1 MSRLPDPIRVLV
13 FISSFIP
20 LYFII
25 IWKAWGEYYHIF
37 GVCLTPFSV
46 LSIRFSWPSALSTAL
61 AVLSI
66 GFLTLFTWYY
76 YKKAGTDVTV
86 DEYEGRLDLAT
97 EYILVYIYPLAVLD
111 YSKLVNLVLFFGLFI
126 MIGIIQSRSHRL
138 YVNPVLAAFGFNYYW
153 IEVDGEE
160 ELLITRKS
168 ISSDDKD
175 IWKFPIGNRVSI
187 GTHKNHD

>member
-1 MSRLPDPIRVLV
+1 
-13 FISSFIP
+13 
-20 LYFII
+20 
-25 IWKAWGEYYHIF
+25 
-37 GVCLTPFSV
+37 
-46 LSIRFSWPSALSTAL
+46 
-61 AVLSI
+61 
-66 GFLTLFTWYY
+66 LFTWYY

-111 YSKLVNLVLFFGLFI
+111 YSKLVNVVLFFGLFI

>member
-1 MSRLPDPIRVLV
+1 MSRLPDPIRVLL
-13 FISSFIP
+13 FLSSFIP

-25 IWKAWGEYYHIF
+25 IWKAWGESYHIF
-37 GVCLTPFSV
+37 GSCLTPFSV
-46 LSIRFSWPSALSTAL
+46 LSIRLSWPSALSTLL

-66 GFLTLFTWYY
+66 WFLISFTWYY
-76 YKKAGTDVTV
+76 YQKSGTDVTI

-111 YSKLVNLVLFFGLFI
+111 YSKLVNVVLFFGLFI

-153 IEVDGEE
+153 IEVDGEK

-168 ISSDDKD
+168 ISRDNKD